1 MRTVELVAIRS
12 IFSRR
17 EEDGQYTNSA
27 RTYQNILRYSLFLKQ
42 NPRRE
47 NDNGKSF
54 SWWSLID
61 WLTSNKNNNSEDK
74 GTKNRIENPQKT
86 IKKKLQ
92 NLVKLKLIYVSESRP
107 GTKRIGTA
115 LIYQYTKLGYL
126 LAWIIESFDENCDQK
141 LVQNEIYALVSDI
154 FTIKE
159 YSSSFN
165 IFLSKFF
172 KKCKER
178 NVFGNIIAMFRRGVC
193 EVNLIK
199 MADLFQYIW
208 SLDFAEVKDRIYF
221 NNLFDETI
229 NELEPEIQKLVL
241 YALKL
246 NIERKMKDISYNFER
261 FEKKRFGIRKDYD
274 KVALECL
281 CGICKRLVY
290 IKLDLLDY
298 RKRITNSYF
307 ELASVILAKCQQCKT
322 DSLIIPNI

>member
-1 MRTVELVAIRS
+1 
-12 IFSRR
+12 
-17 EEDGQYTNSA
+17 
-27 RTYQNILRYSLFLKQ
+27 
-42 NPRRE
+42 
-47 NDNGKSF
+47 
-54 SWWSLID
+54 
-61 WLTSNKNNNSEDK
+61 
-74 GTKNRIENPQKT
+74 
-86 IKKKLQ
+86 
-92 NLVKLKLIYVSESRP
+92 
-107 GTKRIGTA
+107 
-115 LIYQYTKLGYL
+115 
-126 LAWIIESFDENCDQK
+126 
-141 LVQNEIYALVSDI
+141 
-154 FTIKE
+154 
-159 YSSSFN
+159 
-165 IFLSKFF
+165 
-172 KKCKER
+172 
-178 NVFGNIIAMFRRGVC
+178 
-193 EVNLIK
+193 

-246 NIERKMKDISYNFER
+246 NIERKMKDLSYNFER
-261 FEKKRFGIRKDYD
+261 FEKMRFSIRKDYD